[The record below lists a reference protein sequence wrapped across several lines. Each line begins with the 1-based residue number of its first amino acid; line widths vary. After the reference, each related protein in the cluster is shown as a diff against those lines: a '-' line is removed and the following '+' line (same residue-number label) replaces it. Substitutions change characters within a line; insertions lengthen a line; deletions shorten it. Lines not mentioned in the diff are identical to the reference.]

1 MPVPSA
7 REKKMDVIDDRL
19 KNIEDAIVN
28 LSAASSA
35 PGSAEPSSDIDVLS
49 TTWSDPASG
58 DDLRPNGDYTLR
70 MQTLQASDFLEHAVA
85 QGRVRERNPN
95 VHSALTKLRELV
107 QGQRRWSTSLDQRF
121 PMQRPV
127 PDGGLQNLPL
137 PPYTVTMTLLKEAQT
152 GGPTMFVY
160 NSALVGITDL
170 SQLAG
175 ATYSSPH
182 TSTHAQ
188 LTVVNA
194 SLFALFSEQG
204 SNTANLRLKEEYRSY
219 AQLCQANLD
228 TLIKH
233 IPLFQPAKVINIQA
247 LLLAVSYSVDM
258 CWPAVAWQ
266 LNAQAVQLCQD
277 GGFHRIECM
286 DNDAEMT
293 RIKSNLFWQAF
304 VFDKALSLRLGRA
317 SVVADWDITIPKK
330 LDLAAWDQ
338 LKKADVP
345 KIWLLTSPIR
355 SRTYEQ
361 LYSREAMS
369 ASPMELLSRA
379 RELGNECMAIEKEIL
394 KLDGDSSSHF
404 KSASDPSD
412 LINLFVVSSKVQ
424 FYVMSTFVH
433 RVIPA
438 PEGSGSQFS
447 NECLESS
454 RNAIKCHLNGLG
466 TLGDSAYLKQTY
478 VSWTMML
485 TPFAPFFILFCHVIE
500 RVDIEDLNLLKAFAE
515 SLDKL
520 KEASDTAQKL
530 FSLCKTMCDV
540 ACAYHEDIWQGDQDG
555 ALNHE
560 YDEFMGQ
567 MGLGAPG
574 AVHLIVNR
582 AFEFATGTQV
592 ELMGNWDTADLMTSD
607 STPYDV

>member
-1 MPVPSA
+1 
-7 REKKMDVIDDRL
+7 
-19 KNIEDAIVN
+19 
-28 LSAASSA
+28 
-35 PGSAEPSSDIDVLS
+35 
-49 TTWSDPASG
+49 
-58 DDLRPNGDYTLR
+58 
-70 MQTLQASDFLEHAVA
+70 
-85 QGRVRERNPN
+85 
-95 VHSALTKLRELV
+95 
-107 QGQRRWSTSLDQRF
+107 
-121 PMQRPV
+121 
-127 PDGGLQNLPL
+127 
-137 PPYTVTMTLLKEAQT
+137 
-152 GGPTMFVY
+152 MFVY

-361 LYSREAMS
+361 LFVIS
-369 ASPMELLSRA
+369 
-379 RELGNECMAIEKEIL
+379 
-394 KLDGDSSSHF
+394 
-404 KSASDPSD
+404 SDP
-412 LINLFVVSSKVQ
+412 LMF
-424 FYVMSTFVH
+424 
-433 RVIPA
+433 
-438 PEGSGSQFS
+438 
-447 NECLESS
+447 
-454 RNAIKCHLNGLG
+454 
-466 TLGDSAYLKQTY
+466 
-478 VSWTMML
+478 L
-485 TPFAPFFILFCHVIE
+485 TE
-500 RVDIEDLNLLKAFAE
+500 N
-515 SLDKL
+515 
-520 KEASDTAQKL
+520 
-530 FSLCKTMCDV
+530 
-540 ACAYHEDIWQGDQDG
+540 
-555 ALNHE
+555 
-560 YDEFMGQ
+560 
-567 MGLGAPG
+567 
-574 AVHLIVNR
+574 
-582 AFEFATGTQV
+582 
-592 ELMGNWDTADLMTSD
+592 
-607 STPYDV
+607 